1 MTMSD
6 AERPDIGPNSTRHKR
21 QRKKNLV
28 TLALLLAFVALVYVI
43 AMVKLQ
49 SGQ

>member
-6 AERPDIGPNSTRHKR
+6 AQRPEAGPNSARHRR

-43 AMVKLQ
+43 AMIKLQ